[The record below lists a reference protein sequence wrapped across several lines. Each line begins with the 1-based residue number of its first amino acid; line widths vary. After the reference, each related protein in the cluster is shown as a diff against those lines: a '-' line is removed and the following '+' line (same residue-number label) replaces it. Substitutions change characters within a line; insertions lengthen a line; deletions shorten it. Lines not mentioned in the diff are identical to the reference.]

1 MNELTISLEA
11 FAARPLYEQIYEY
24 IKQEIQNGGL
34 PCRERLPSTRKLA
47 RYLEVSR
54 STVTLAYEQLL
65 SEGYID
71 NQPGS
76 GYFVNDLEGLYS
88 LPREEAFRGQPEKER
103 TESWQYDFSPSGVDL
118 SSFPHNTWRRIS
130 KNLLMQDDQ
139 SFFLLGAPEGEEEL
153 RRTIAA
159 YVRQAR
165 GVRCQPQQIIIGAGN
180 DYLLMLLN
188 AILGEQT
195 YALENPTYKKAY
207 DIFQTLG
214 QRVVAVETDEY
225 GMRVETLAGSG
236 ASIAYVMPSHQYPLG
251 IVMPVGRRR
260 QLLNWAAEKDGRYVI
275 EDDYDSEFRYKGKP
289 IPALQGLDGNG
300 RVIYIGTFS
309 KSIAPAIRISF
320 LILPQELM
328 ERYRTRGQ
336 RFSSTV
342 SRMDQK
348 ILAEFIRSGAYERH
362 LNRMRSV
369 YKSRHDALLEAL
381 KEFPEIFRVSGEYA
395 GTHLLVTL
403 PEGIRECDAVNAAK
417 QHGVRVY
424 GLSSYCIAQHVPGE
438 TTLILGYANMHEDE
452 IHRAVERLGEIYEK
466 LNNRMESV

>member
-1 MNELTISLEA
+1 MNELIISLDA
-11 FAARPLYEQIYEY
+11 KASRPLYEQIYEH
-24 IKQEIQNGGL
+24 IKQEIQNGNL
-34 PCRERLPSTRKLA
+34 PCRQRLPSTRKLA
-47 RYLEVSR
+47 QYLEVSR

-71 NQPGS
+71 NRPGS
-76 GYFVNDLEGLYS
+76 GYFVNDLEGLYR
-88 LPREEAFRGQPEKER
+88 LPREEEFPAQTVKER
-103 TESWQYDFSPSGVDL
+103 TESWQYNFSPSGVDL
-118 SSFPHNTWRRIS
+118 SSFPHNTWRKIS
-130 KNLLMQDDQ
+130 KNLLMQDNQ
-139 SFFLLGAPEGEEEL
+139 SFFQLGAPEGEEEL
-153 RRTIAA
+153 RRTVAA

-165 GVRCQPQQIIIGAGN
+165 GVRCQPEQIIIGAGN

-188 AILGEQT
+188 AILGERT

-214 QRVVAVETDEY
+214 QHVTAVETDEY
-225 GMRVETLAGSG
+225 GMRVEALADSG
-236 ASIAYVMPSHQYPLG
+236 AQVAYVMPSHQYPLG

-260 QLLNWAAEKDGRYVI
+260 QLLNWAAEKEGRYVI

-300 RVIYIGTFS
+300 KVIYIGTFS

-328 ERYRTRGQ
+328 ERYRTRGR

-369 YKSRHDALLEAL
+369 YRGRHDALLEAL
-381 KEFPEIFRVSGEYA
+381 KEFPAIFRVSGEYA

-403 PEGIRECDAVNAAK
+403 PECISEHAAVETAK
-417 QHGVRVY
+417 QQGVCVY
-424 GLSSYCIAQHVPGE
+424 GLSAYCVAGYRPKE

-452 IHRAVERLGEIYEK
+452 IRQAARRLGEIYVK
-466 LNNRMESV
+466 LASIR

>member
-1 MNELTISLEA
+1 MNELTISLDA
-11 FAARPLYEQIYEY
+11 KASRPLYEQIYEY
-24 IKQEIQNGGL
+24 IKQEIQNGNL
-34 PCRERLPSTRKLA
+34 PCRERLPSTRRLA
-47 RYLEVSR
+47 QYLEVSR

-76 GYFVNDLEGLYS
+76 GYFVNDLEGLYR
-88 LPREEAFRGQPEKER
+88 LPGEESFSGQPEREMQ
-103 TESWQYDFSPSGVDL
+103 ESWRYDFSPSGVDL
-118 SSFPHNTWRRIS
+118 GSFPHNTWRKIS
-130 KNLLMQDDQ
+130 RELLMQENQ
-139 SFFLLGAPEGEEEL
+139 SFFQLGAPAGEEEL

-188 AILGEQT
+188 AILGKHT

-207 DIFQTLG
+207 DIFRTLG
-214 QRVVAVETDEY
+214 QEAVAVETDES
-225 GMRVETLAGSG
+225 GMRVEALAASG
-236 ASIAYVMPSHQYPLG
+236 AQVAYVMPSHQYPLG
-251 IVMPVGRRR
+251 IVMPIGRRQ
-260 QLLNWAAEKDGRYVI
+260 QLLNWAAERDGRYVI

-289 IPALQGLDGNG
+289 IPALQGLDENG
-300 RVIYIGTFS
+300 KVIYIGTFS

-320 LILPQELM
+320 LVLPQGLL
-328 ERYRTRGQ
+328 ERYRTRGS

-362 LNRMRSV
+362 LNRMRSI
-369 YKSRHDALLEAL
+369 YKGRHDALLEAL

-403 PEGIRECDAVNAAK
+403 PECISEERAVEAAK
-417 QHGVRVY
+417 QQGVRVC
-424 GLSSYCIAQHVPGE
+424 GVRACCIGDYKPKE
-438 TTLILGYANMHEDE
+438 TMLILGYANMHEEE
-452 IHRAVERLGEIYEK
+452 ICQAVRLLGK
-466 LNNRMESV
+466 LYVKLASS